1 MTTKLTL
8 DKAGRVVLP
17 KPLREELLLG
27 PGDALELE
35 SEGEKITLRPLR
47 GAGPLR
53 RERGV
58 WVYRTGRPLT
68 AATTDETLRQVR
80 QERDQHSGKGR

>member
-1 MTTKLTL
+1 MTAKLTL

-17 KPLREELLLG
+17 KPLRDELLLG

-47 GAGPLR
+47 GVVPLR
-53 RERGV
+53 RERGI
-58 WVYRTGRPLT
+58 WVYRTGRALS
-68 AATTDETLRQVR
+68 AATTDQTLEQIRH
-80 QERDQHSGKGR
+80 ERDQQHGKAR